1 VLGRDFLDA
10 RNAQFVER
18 DGYLAGDGFTLAD
31 LTMASMLSPLARHRS
46 PGGDVTVSWRPH
58 HHRRNIDVNNRGSV
72 FRVHFTHAGLDAM
85 DRS

>member
-46 PGGDVTVSWRPH
+46 PGGR
-58 HHRRNIDVNNRGSV
+58 
-72 FRVHFTHAGLDAM
+72 M
-85 DRS
+85 